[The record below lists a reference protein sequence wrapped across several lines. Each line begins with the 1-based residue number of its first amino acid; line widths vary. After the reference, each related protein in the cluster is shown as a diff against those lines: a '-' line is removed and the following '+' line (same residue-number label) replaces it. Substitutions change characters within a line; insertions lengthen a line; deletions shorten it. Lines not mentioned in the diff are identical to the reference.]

1 MKLKLK
7 SHINTFGQSYAGPA
21 ATNSLMAIFILA
33 LLSIGTAFN
42 ELPDEPLAF
51 QAMTGVAYQS
61 LVLGTLYFILFGLG
75 INYFAKQ
82 NSVLRFSLVS
92 TLFFTTE
99 MIRAIFVGYSIS
111 KINPELGI
119 NWNYRIFAG
128 GFTGLT
134 LFGIVSIILNNNQN
148 YKENLG
154 NLYATEEDLKRK
166 TQINETDL
174 IQLKNEII
182 SKIKLAID
190 AALQASVLN
199 SKSNSDDEKLVVQEL
214 IRVSDEVVRPLSH
227 ELFENEF
234 QIPKFED
241 ANKPKKVT
249 SKRVLELATQNPFH
263 PLPLI
268 GIAFG
273 LLVGN
278 ALFGT
283 NNPARAFLALAALL
297 SAIYLVVFLGKK
309 LFQPLIRNS
318 PMFIQIVFGS
328 VIFWSLH
335 IIMVDFKFFADSFG
349 IVKTD
354 RTDFYIGLL
363 AVVLSWIIAIFYGV
377 KESRLEVLESLEESV
392 SKLSWVNA
400 RLGSQLW
407 TERQHL
413 ASVVH
418 RDVQGKLIS
427 AALKF
432 QKELSEKNP
441 SAKDVLNE
449 TLKSLTNDLVTN
461 PKQISLRQSVSDL
474 NEIWDGVFKIDFK
487 ISSDLEK
494 IISSDLVCCAAL
506 NNFFAEFAT
515 NSVKHGKATKGEIN
529 IGPITDHTIKVT
541 FTNNGSPFGEN
552 LKPGLGSKMSQ
563 QQTLSIVRRNLDQ
576 GGVEIETVIPV
587 A

>member
-1 MKLKLK
+1 MKFKLK
-7 SHINTFGQSYAGPA
+7 SQVNSFGQSYAGPA
-21 ATNSLMAIFILA
+21 ATNPLMAIFILA

-51 QAMTGVAYQS
+51 QAMTGIAYQS
-61 LVLGTLYFILFGLG
+61 LVLGTIYFILFGLG
-75 INYFAKQ
+75 IRYFAKE

-182 SKIKLAID
+182 SKIKSAID
-190 AALQASVLN
+190 TALQASVLN
-199 SKSNSDDEKLVVQEL
+199 SKTKSDDEKLVVQEL

-234 QIPKFED
+234 QIPKFDD

-249 SKRVLELATQNPFH
+249 SRRVLELATQNPFH
-263 PLPLI
+263 PFPI
-268 GIAFG
+268 VGIAFG

-278 ALFGT
+278 SLFGT
-283 NNPARAFLALAALL
+283 NNSARAFLALAALL
-297 SAIYLVVFLGKK
+297 SAIYLVVFLAKK
-309 LFQPLIRNS
+309 LLQPLIQHS
-318 PMFIQIVFGS
+318 HLLIQVSIAS
-328 VIFWSLH
+328 LIFWALH
-335 IIMVDFKFFADSFG
+335 KIMVDFKFFVDAFG

-354 RTDFYIGLL
+354 GTDFYIGLL

-392 SKLSWVNA
+392 NKLSWVNA

-432 QKELSEKNP
+432 QKELSENNP
-441 SAKDVLNE
+441 RAKEDLNE
-449 TLKSLTNDLVTN
+449 TLKSLTNDLVMN
-461 PKQISLRQSVSDL
+461 PRQISLRQSVSDL
-474 NEIWDGVFKIDFK
+474 NEIWDGVFKIDFD

-494 IISSDLVCCAAL
+494 LISSDLVCCAAL
-506 NNFFAEFAT
+506 NDFFSEFAT

-529 IGPITDHTIKVT
+529 IGPIINHTIKVT
-541 FTNNGSPFGEN
+541 FSNNGLPFGEN

-563 QQTLSIVRRNLDQ
+563 QQTLSISRRNLDQ